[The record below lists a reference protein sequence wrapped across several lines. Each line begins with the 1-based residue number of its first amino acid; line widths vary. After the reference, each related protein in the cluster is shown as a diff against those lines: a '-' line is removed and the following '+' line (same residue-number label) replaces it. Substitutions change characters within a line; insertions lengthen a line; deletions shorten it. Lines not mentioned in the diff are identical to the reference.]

1 MNTPARQM
9 RIRWG
14 GASDRGLRRAE
25 NQDAM
30 YADIGLFVVADGM
43 GGHLGGRVASSLAVK
58 TVAAN
63 SPSTPTELLA
73 AVRHANQVVHHRS
86 IAHSDLTGMG
96 TTLCAIAVVRRGGD
110 RVWCLVN
117 VGDSR
122 VYRYQSGELTQLT
135 IDHNFVAQMVRAG
148 DLTLE
153 EAAEHPRRNTLTR
166 AIGVEPDVKID
177 DWVLE
182 LSGDDRF
189 LLCTDGV
196 TNELDESDIS
206 RLLDLNEHPS
216 DVARSLIRLANDRG
230 GRDNSTAL
238 IVDIDIG
245 GIDDAS
251 ADETAARWS
260 SGNSS
265 EPATAVDATS
275 PTRRSRRITAS
286 SQRAERRRARRLS
299 RSR

>member
-1 MNTPARQM
+1 MSVPARHM

-43 GGHLGGRVASSLAVK
+43 GGHLGGSVASSLAVK

-63 SPSTPTELLA
+63 SPSTPSELLA

-86 IAHSDLTGMG
+86 NTHADLTGMG
-96 TTLCAIAVVRRGGD
+96 TTLCAIAVVQHAEQ

-122 VYRYQSGELTQLT
+122 VYRYHGGELVQLT
-135 IDHNFVAQMVRAG
+135 IDHNFVAELVRAG
-148 DLTLE
+148 DLTVE
-153 EAAEHPRRNTLTR
+153 QAAEHPRRNTLTR
-166 AIGVEPDVKID
+166 AVGVEPDVKID

-182 LSGDDRF
+182 LSGNDRF
-189 LLCTDGV
+189 LLCTDGI
-196 TNELDESDIS
+196 TNELEESDI
-206 RLLDLNEHPS
+206 RELLDVEQHPS
-216 DVARSLIRLANDRG
+216 DIARSLVRQANDRG

-238 IVDIDIG
+238 VVDVDIAG
-245 GIDDAS
+245 GP
-251 ADETAARWS
+251 DEPVLAAAAAPAPRHPRRGS
-260 SGNSS
+260 SV
-265 EPATAVDATS
+265 AQRT
-275 PTRRSRRITAS
+275 SRR
-286 SQRAERRRARRLS
+286 RGRRRTRAR
-299 RSR
+299 

>member
-1 MNTPARQM
+1 MNAPARQM

-43 GGHLGGRVASSLAVK
+43 GGHLGGSVASSLAVK

-63 SPSTPTELLA
+63 SPSTPDELLA

-86 IAHSDLTGMG
+86 TAHADLAGMG
-96 TTLCAIAVVRRGGD
+96 TTLCAIAVVQQAGS

-122 VYRYQSGELTQLT
+122 VYRCQGGELTQLT
-135 IDHNFVAQMVRAG
+135 IDHNFVAEMIRAG
-148 DLTLE
+148 DLTVE
-153 EAAEHPRRNTLTR
+153 QAADHPRRNTLTR
-166 AIGVEPDVKID
+166 AVGVEPEVKVD
-177 DWVLE
+177 DWILE
-182 LSGDDRF
+182 LTGNDRF
-189 LLCTDGV
+189 LLCTDGI

-206 RLLDLNEHPS
+206 ALLDIDEHPS
-216 DVARSLIRLANDRG
+216 DVARALVRQANDRG

-238 IVDIDIG
+238 VVDVDIG
-245 GIDDAS
+245 GIASEPESPVADATPPPDS
-251 ADETAARWS
+251 AARV
-260 SGNSS
+260 
-265 EPATAVDATS
+265 PRRRRR
-275 PTRRSRRITAS
+275 RRSR
-286 SQRAERRRARRLS
+286 AR
-299 RSR
+299 